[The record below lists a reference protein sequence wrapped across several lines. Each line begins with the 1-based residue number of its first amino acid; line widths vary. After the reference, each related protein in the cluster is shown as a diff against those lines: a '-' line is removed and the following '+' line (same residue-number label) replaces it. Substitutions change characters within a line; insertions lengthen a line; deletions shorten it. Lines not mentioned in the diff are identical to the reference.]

1 MASGNITQIG
11 GVNTPPD
18 AGTLTNTLTGSYG
31 GKLADASFDPLL
43 PNMINVDSSCGCT
56 LTRANITG
64 MTPDT
69 FEQLAMVE
77 TDLARVI
84 AGAAEAKILGVK
96 EKGLA
101 TLLKSSLR
109 DIKPALTTS
118 KIDEQSIILPYI
130 QRRQRGYQNSN
141 YFKVIDVYSSANVG
155 GGDVSVD
162 ASGFTGTAFT
172 SGHNAGTPKTYEVLV
187 QGNSWGED
195 QTIQGSNKVK
205 NTYRGGPKEVDR
217 YFLPGLSFI
226 AYTVNAG
233 GEAKVID
240 YEIVDAFNIATPG
253 TGGSNITAAGDC
265 ILRIK
270 ERTNATAGIL
280 SGGFG
285 QIGTNNV
292 SDWED
297 WCRNQPTDFNQRII
311 VNWLQTSRE
320 TRCVDGVYKDT
331 LQKILDGKVNPY
343 AAGFKY
349 LPLAEQNKIAAANSE
364 NAWLRSTFFGQAIG
378 DAQTVEGYTG
388 LPAVHDPEGGNF
400 SGTTYPGGQP
410 VSDGSCVLEYKANA
424 IGIYTQL
431 VEAARVAD
439 FAGGQLDLD
448 QLFQLIYYLKRYRE
462 SDGDSIDVIDCMTDR
477 YTADNLMVAFSRYY
491 QAKYGAQVN
500 RFVDQGQKLSF
511 NNQVLFNYNV
521 YDIPEI
527 GVQLAVFHDQFFDDH
542 LSAAKQSGGTRIGG
556 TAMSADAKAALG
568 RHLWFL
574 DWSDINVGIAGTNSV
589 TRKHPNVEAQELY
602 KCRMEA
608 NVKEYQLKSTRWTTM
623 VDRPQRHLVVRN
635 FSADLPS
642 LSALGYPLV
651 GDGTAQDSGGT
662 TVSLGKF
669 NPTDWTNIP

>member
-1 MASGNITQIG
+1 MPTGKITQITDG
-11 GVNTPPD
+11 SLTQTDTGRY
-18 AGTLTNTLTGSYG
+18 GTGT
-31 GKLADASFDPLL
+31 DPLL

-56 LTRANITG
+56 LTRASITG

-141 YFKVIDVYSSANVG
+141 YFKIIGAYSAAGLGTSPT
-155 GGDVSVD
+155 VD
-162 ASGFTGTAFT
+162 ASGFTGSSYT
-172 SGHNAGTPKTYEVLV
+172 SGHNSGDPLVYEVFV
-187 QGNSWGED
+187 QGNDWGAN
-195 QTIQGSNKVK
+195 QTIQGSNIVK
-205 NTYRGGPKEVDR
+205 NTYRGGPTEVDR

-226 AYTVNAG
+226 AYTVNSS

-240 YEIVDAFNIATPG
+240 YEIVDAFNIKTPG
-253 TGGSNITAAGDC
+253 GGSPIVVAGDC
-265 ILRIK
+265 ILRIR
-270 ERTNATAGIL
+270 ERTAAATTAGAL
-280 SGGFG
+280 AGGFG

-378 DAQTVEGYTG
+378 DAQTVENYQT
-388 LPAVHDPEGGNF
+388 LPAVYDPEGGNF
-400 SGTTYPGGQP
+400 TGSTYPGGQP

-542 LSAAKQSGGTRIGG
+542 LSAAKQSGGADLGG
-556 TAMSADAKAALG
+556 TAISTDAKAALG

-635 FSADLPS
+635 FSDALPS
-642 LSALGYPLV
+642 LSALGYPLI
-651 GDGTAQDSGGT
+651 GDGTDQDSGGNA
-662 TVSLGKF
+662 VSLGKF
-669 NPTDWTNIP
+669 NSTDWTNIP

>member
-1 MASGNITQIG
+1 MPTGNITQITDG
-11 GVNTPPD
+11 SVTQTDSGRY
-18 AGTLTNTLTGSYG
+18 GTST
-31 GKLADASFDPLL
+31 DPLL

-56 LTRANITG
+56 LTKANITG

-141 YFKVIDVYSSANVG
+141 YFKILGAYATASVG
-155 GGDVSVD
+155 TSPTID
-162 ASGFTGTAFT
+162 ASGFTGTAFS
-172 SGHNAGTPKTYEVLV
+172 SGHNAGDPKTYEVLV
-187 QGNSWGED
+187 AGNAWGED
-195 QTIQGSNKVK
+195 IGGIK

-226 AYTVNAG
+226 AYTVDGSGN
-233 GEAKVID
+233 AKVVD
-240 YEIVDAFNIATPG
+240 YEIVDAFNISAKG
-253 TGGSNITAAGDC
+253 TGSPIVEAGDC

-270 ERTNATAGIL
+270 ERTAAAGTAGEL
-280 SGGFG
+280 GGGFG

-364 NAWLRSTFFGQAIG
+364 NAWLRSTFFGQAIS
-378 DAQTVEGYTG
+378 DSQTVEGYAS
-388 LPAVHDPEGGNF
+388 LPAVHDPE
-400 SGTTYPGGQP
+400 SATTYGGYPGSQP
-410 VSDGSCVLEYKANA
+410 TDASCVLEYKANA

-431 VEAARVAD
+431 VEASRVAD
-439 FAGGQLDLD
+439 LAGGQLDLD

-542 LSAAKQSGGTRIGG
+542 LSAAKQSGGADLDG
-556 TAMSADAKAALG
+556 TTITTGAKAALG

-635 FSADLPS
+635 FNDTLPKLSVFSSGDLINTSGELDKAD
-642 LSALGYPLV
+642 AW
-651 GDGTAQDSGGT
+651 
-662 TVSLGKF
+662 
-669 NPTDWTNIP
+669 NNIP

>member
-1 MASGNITQIG
+1 MAGKIG
-11 GVNTPPD
+11 SLSD
-18 AGTLTNTLTGSYG
+18 GTLTQTDTGRYG
-31 GKLADASFDPLL
+31 TSGVGADPLL

-56 LTRANITG
+56 LTKAKITG

-141 YFKVIDVYSSANVG
+141 YFTILGTDISTAGKIGTATSGWTGSSAST
-155 GGDVSVD
+155 VSGKSHYLPV
-162 ASGFTGTAFT
+162 ASGAWGAD
-172 SGHNAGTPKTYEVLV
+172 
-187 QGNSWGED
+187 NSTLG
-195 QTIQGSNKVK
+195 VK
-205 NTYRGGPKEVDR
+205 NTYRGGPTNIDR
-217 YFLPGLSFI
+217 YFLPGMSLI
-226 AYTVNAG
+226 VYTLG
-233 GEAKVID
+233 GDGNNEAKVLD
-240 YEIVDAFNIATPG
+240 LEIVDAFIVTVK
-253 TGGSNITAAGDC
+253 GSTTEVGDV
-265 ILRIK
+265 IVEVK
-270 ERTNATAGIL
+270 ERTTESVGAIR
-280 SGGFG
+280 GGFC

-349 LPLAEQNKIAAANSE
+349 LPLAEQNKIAAGNSE
-364 NAWLRSTFFGQAIG
+364 NAWLRSTFFGQAISS
-378 DAQTVEGYTG
+378 AQTVEGYTE
-388 LPAVHDPEGGNF
+388 LPAVYDPE
-400 SGTTYPGGQP
+400 SGSSYGSYPDSQP
-410 VSDGSCVLEYKANA
+410 SGESCVLEYKANA

-439 FAGGQLDLD
+439 FKGGQLDLD
-448 QLFQLIYYLKRYRE
+448 ALFQLIYYLKRYRE

-542 LSAAKQSGGTRIGG
+542 LSAAKQAGGKVLGDDDVSF
-556 TAMSADAKAALG
+556 TADGNAAALG

-635 FSADLPS
+635 FSDTLPKLSVFSNGDLINS
-642 LSALGYPLV
+642 
-651 GDGTAQDSGGT
+651 SGK
-662 TVSLGKF
+662 LD
-669 NPTDWTNIP
+669 NDDAWTNIP

>member
-1 MASGNITQIG
+1 MASGQITQLSG
-11 GVNTPPD
+11 TAPA
-18 AGTLTNTLTGSYG
+18 AGTLTNTNSGSYG
-31 GKLADASFDPLL
+31 GPVSGNHDPLL
-43 PNMINVDSSCGCT
+43 PNMINVTSSTGCT
-56 LTRANITG
+56 LTRADIQG

-84 AGAAEAKILGVK
+84 AGAAEAKILGVQ

-109 DIKPALTTS
+109 DIKPAMSTS
-118 KIDEQSIILPYI
+118 KVDEQSIILPYI
-130 QRRQRGYQNSN
+130 QRRQRGHQNAN
-141 YFKVIDVYSSANVG
+141 YFQITDG
-155 GGDVSVD
+155 GGNLDNAAKKGTAVSKWTGATIPAAMTTGPAVQNTHHIKV
-162 ASGFTGTAFT
+162 ASGA
-172 SGHNAGTPKTYEVLV
+172 
-187 QGNSWGED
+187 WGED
-195 QTIQGSNKVK
+195 NSTLGVK
-205 NTYRGGPKEVDR
+205 NTYRGGPTSIDR
-217 YFLPGLSFI
+217 YFLPGMSLI
-226 AYTVNAG
+226 AYTYNG
-233 GEAKVID
+233 TKSKVLD
-240 YEIVDAFNIATPG
+240 LEIVDAYEVTVAGAGAT
-253 TGGSNITAAGDC
+253 TTVGDV
-265 ILRIK
+265 LLEVRD
-270 ERTNATAGIL
+270 RSATTAGVL
-280 SGGFG
+280 AGGFC

-292 SDWED
+292 SDWEE

-320 TRCVDGVYKDT
+320 TRQVDGVYKDT

-349 LPLAEQNKIAAANSE
+349 LPLAEQNKIAAGNSE

-378 DAQTVEGYTG
+378 DAQTVEGYTS
-388 LPAVHDPEGGNF
+388 LPQVHDPE
-400 SGTTYPGGQP
+400 SGTSYGNYPGSQP
-410 VSDGSCVLEYKANA
+410 SGESCPLEYKANA

-431 VEAARVAD
+431 VEASRVAD
-439 FAGGQLDLD
+439 FDGGQLDLD
-448 QLFQLIYYLKRYRE
+448 ALFQLIYYLKRYRE

-500 RFVDQGQKLSF
+500 RFVDQGQKLTF
-511 NNQVLFNYNV
+511 DNQVLFNYNV

-542 LSAAKQSGGTRIGG
+542 LSAAKQSQSSKDLSGTTI
-556 TAMSADAKAALG
+556 SAAKAAANG

-623 VDRPQRHLVVRN
+623 LDRPQRHLVVRN
-635 FSADLPS
+635 FSDALPVI
-642 LSALGYPLV
+642 SALGLPLI
-651 GDGTAQDSGGT
+651 GDGTATDSGGT
-662 TVSLGKF
+662 AVPAGKF
-669 NPTDWTNIP
+669 NPTDWNNIP

>member
-1 MASGNITQIG
+1 MASGKITQLSG
-11 GVNTPPD
+11 TVPN
-18 AGTLTNTLTGSYG
+18 AGTLTNTTSGSYG
-31 GKLADASFDPLL
+31 KTVGGNFDPLL

-141 YFKVIDVYSSANVG
+141 YFKIIGGYSTAGLGTSPT
-155 GGDVSVD
+155 VD
-162 ASGFTGTAFT
+162 ASGFTGDSYS
-172 SGHNAGTPKTYEVLV
+172 SGHNAGTPKTFEVFV
-187 QGNSWGED
+187 QGNAWGED
-195 QTIQGSNKVK
+195 IGGVK
-205 NTYRGGPKEVDR
+205 NTYRGGPTEVDR

-226 AYTVNAG
+226 AYTVDSSGN
-233 GEAKVID
+233 AKVID
-240 YEIVDAFNIATPG
+240 YEIVDAFNISAPG
-253 TGGSNITAAGDC
+253 GGSPIVAAGDC

-270 ERTNATAGIL
+270 ERSATSATAL
-280 SGGFG
+280 LGGFG

-364 NAWLRSTFFGQAIG
+364 NAWLRSTFFGQAIS
-378 DAQTVEGYTG
+378 DAQTVEGYQT
-388 LPAVHDPEGGNF
+388 LPAVYDPEGGSF

-410 VSDGSCVLEYKANA
+410 TSDGSCVLEYKANA

-431 VEAARVAD
+431 VEASRIAD
-439 FAGGQLDLD
+439 FQGGQLDLD

-542 LSAAKQSGGTRIGG
+542 LSAAKQSGGTLLGG
-556 TAMSADAKAALG
+556 SSFSADAKAALG

-651 GDGTAQDSGGT
+651 GDGTKTDSGGT
-662 TVSLGKF
+662 AVSLGKF